1 MYSFHFA
8 LSKIQQ
14 GKFYKGVFR
23 AVNFNLNEQDLFW
36 KKVKNANCSIKF
48 FMYASC
54 FFFISVLNIPA
65 NGKDLFSKETN
76 EELDTSKVKYWATEK
91 NNTGALMKQDV
102 RMNALSNIVS
112 QFWHMRS
119 QFASWTKPIWNRPK
133 SSLRGIGK
141 SIVTWELVLFSIV
154 YIGC

>member
-14 GKFYKGVFR
+14 GKFCKGVFR

-36 KKVKNANCSIKF
+36 KKREKCQLLHKILHVCLL
-48 FMYASC
+48 
-54 FFFISVLNIPA
+54 FFFISVLNNPV
-65 NGKDLFSKETN
+65 NGKYLLSKGTN

-91 NNTGALMKQDV
+91 NKMYVWMLWAILFHSSDTCV
-102 RMNALSNIVS
+102 R
-112 QFWHMRS
+112 
-119 QFASWTKPIWNRPK
+119 
-133 SSLRGIGK
+133 IGK
-141 SIVTWELVLFSIV
+141 SIVTRELVLFSIV